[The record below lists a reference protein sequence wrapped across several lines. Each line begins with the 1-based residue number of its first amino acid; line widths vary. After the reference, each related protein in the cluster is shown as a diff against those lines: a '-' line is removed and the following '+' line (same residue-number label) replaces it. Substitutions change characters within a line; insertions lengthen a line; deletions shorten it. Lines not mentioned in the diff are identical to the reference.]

1 MMIGIRILLIGV
13 LIRFNGLWMV
23 LWDEPR
29 RGLVLGIQ
37 HPDCI
42 IIRRHRRG
50 CNYRFGLVEL
60 QVRLP
65 GRLRGLEDLLIG
77 LVLIFNSRGI
87 ITCKFPR
94 WKSIV
99 IILHLVCLD
108 QAVYHTFTTLILHL
122 SSTIPLNVPLLPII
136 LTTVSDKGTTL
147 KSQLGTGT
155 NTTAAPS
162 GTASATAVSNP
173 NVGNAGGGSAD
184 GNRGGS
190 GGSGSS
196 GSASTTGDSGTSFSQ
211 GGGSS
216 SSEASNFRGY
226 SRIVASWSA
235 VMGLVVGGIFVLL

>member
-1 MMIGIRILLIGV
+1 
-13 LIRFNGLWMV
+13 MV
-23 LWDEPR
+23 LSDEPR
-29 RGLVLGIQ
+29 RELVLGIP
-37 HPDCI
+37 HPGYI
-42 IIRRHRRG
+42 ITRRHRRG
-50 CNYRFGLVEL
+50 YNYRFGPVVL
-60 QVRLP
+60 QVKLP
-65 GRLRGLEDLLIG
+65 GQLRGLEDLSIG
-77 LVLIFNSRGI
+77 QVLIFNNRGI
-87 ITCKFPR
+87 ITCKFPK

-99 IILHLVCLD
+99 IILQREQLD
-108 QAVYHTFTTLILHL
+108 QEVSRTFTILIRHL
-122 SSTIPLNVPLLPII
+122 FSTIPLNVLSLPII

-162 GTASATAVSNP
+162 GTASATAVSIP
-173 NVGNAGGGSAD
+173 NAGNGGGGSAD
-184 GNRGGS
+184 GDR

-196 GSASTTGDSGTSFSQ
+196 GSASTTGNSGTSFSQ